1 MLCAFCGRCSTSS
14 VTGGPRCVRAKKQNT
29 NTHKTRSHFATQAAD
44 IAPFFSTAA
53 AAAAATRA
61 QALSGFRNIHV
72 IDMDTIDVSNLN
84 RQFLFR
90 SADVGK
96 PKAEVAAAFINKRI
110 KSANVTPHFAK
121 IEEIET
127 KGGMQRPDGTWYR
140 QNDPIESFYDRF
152 AIVIAGLD
160 SIVARRWINSTC
172 PWRRA
177 STAHPLLP
185 TPRPIYGSRAGASS
199 TQHEKVCAA
208 GPGTVRRAHPLPR
221 PPAAQPAHR
230 PRPGAP
236 HSDPSRHAPETPGRA
251 GKLFSMVQY
260 NEAGEIEEGTSI
272 PMVDGGTEGF
282 KGQARVI
289 LPGKSSCIECTL
301 SLYPPQKTFPMCTLA
316 TRPRVPEHCIE
327 YIKVK
332 IWGMPVEEGGMGE
345 TKLDGDNPAH
355 IKWITEQSQARANE
369 YGITGV
375 TYRLTQGVV
384 KNIIPAVASTN
395 AVIAAACAHEALK
408 ITTGIA
414 DKLDDY
420 MMWNDGEGIYNMVF
434 QNFKPEAC
442 SGCTRNASVFES
454 SAAMTLFEIVESL
467 KEDNRFQMKKPGLIA
482 EVGGNNL
489 VLTSRTCSTPTP
501 TSRRRWPS
509 SAWATARS
517 STSRTPRRPSP
528 WSSSSSSSDQWKNKQ
543 TPPPHTGTPAPPSRA
558 TPSTQEPPTTTHPA
572 LPRVFSCYVLC
583 FFIETTHMANKG
595 ACGRDSIQD
604 DPQNRVAG

>member
-1 MLCAFCGRCSTSS
+1 MAYQYNPEQWEHVRHVMDRSGPMATSDFIGSEALEMLQADDMVEILVVGA
-14 VTGGPRCVRAKKQNT
+14 GGLGCELLK
-29 NTHKTRSHFATQAAD
+29 D
-44 IAPFFSTAA
+44 L
-53 AAAAATRA
+53 
-61 QALSGFRNIHV
+61 ALSGFRNIHV

-160 SIVARRWINSTC
+160 SIVARRWINS
-172 PWRRA
+172 
-177 STAHPLLP
+177 
-185 TPRPIYGSRAGASS
+185 
-199 TQHEKVCAA
+199 
-208 GPGTVRRAHPLPR
+208 
-221 PPAAQPAHR
+221 
-230 PRPGAP
+230 
-236 HSDPSRHAPETPGRA
+236 
-251 GKLFSMVQY
+251 KLFSMVQY

-442 SGCTRNASVFES
+442 SGCTRNASIFES

-489 VLTSRTCSTPTP
+489 VLYLENMQHTHANLQKTLAELGLGDGQIINVTDPTQAQP
-501 TSRRRWPS
+501 MELKL
-509 SAWATARS
+509 
-517 STSRTPRRPSP
+517 
-528 WSSSSSSSDQWKNKQ
+528 QF
-543 TPPPHTGTPAPPSRA
+543 
-558 TPSTQEPPTTTHPA
+558 E
-572 LPRVFSCYVLC
+572 
-583 FFIETTHMANKG
+583 
-595 ACGRDSIQD
+595 
-604 DPQNRVAG
+604 